1 MFGKE
6 GGSTLRVEDEPEEAA
21 RCVQQMRVGAISRLG
36 GCYYS
41 RPSALS
47 GRSRIGGQFPFAP
60 LTRAARTNLDEFLE
74 FICWENVLTAA
85 TDEAGA
91 RNMLPDVLS

>member
-1 MFGKE
+1 MQACITSSSHPQWEDITLTQAQTDLRHISMFGKE

-21 RCVQQMRVGAISRLG
+21 RCVQQMRVDAISRLG
-36 GCYYS
+36 GCYYC

-60 LTRAARTNLDEFLE
+60 LTTAART
-74 FICWENVLTAA
+74 LT
-85 TDEAGA
+85 
-91 RNMLPDVLS
+91 SS

>member
-6 GGSTLRVEDEPEEAA
+6 GGSTLRVEDDPEEAA
-21 RCVQQMRVGAISRLG
+21 RCVQQMRVDAISRLG
-36 GCYYS
+36 GCYYC
-41 RPSALS
+41 RLS

-60 LTRAARTNLDEFLE
+60 LTRAARTHLDEFLE
-74 FICWENVLTAA
+74 FIWWENVPPYET
-85 TDEAGA
+85 GA